1 MPGGQVKTQLKDQ
14 RNILATAA
22 GAGVRLPVT
31 DLVTRQYETIEGDLP
46 HADHAAAL
54 IALERMN
61 PGKRVG
67 EAADRLPED

>member
-1 MPGGQVKTQLKDQ
+1 
-14 RNILATAA
+14 LATAA
-22 GAGVRLPVT
+22 TAGVRLPVT
-31 DLVTRQYETIEGDLP
+31 DLVTRQYETIEADLP

-67 EAADRLPED
+67 SGADRLPE